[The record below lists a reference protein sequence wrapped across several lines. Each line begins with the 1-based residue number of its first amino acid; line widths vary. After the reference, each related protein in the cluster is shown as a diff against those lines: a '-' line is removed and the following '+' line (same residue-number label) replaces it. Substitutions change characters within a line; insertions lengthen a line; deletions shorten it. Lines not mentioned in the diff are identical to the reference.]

1 MAVSSVAGPTRGGAD
16 LQRTRPPRLVRE
28 ARVARRLKL
37 FTPYGLTGP
46 ALLVI
51 VLVVLAP
58 AVYGIWLSLT
68 NWQFLQSTTAHFEG
82 LAAYRA
88 VFRSSAFWSAF
99 GHTWFWTIGTV
110 VIEVGVGL
118 PLGLLLSRP
127 TKVSGVMTSLLLLP
141 WVTPFVVVSYSWLY
155 LLGTGGPV
163 HSVLQAVGIVG
174 NASPLASPTLALPVL
189 TVISGWKGLPFMTV
203 ALLATRRGIEGSLY
217 EAAEVDG
224 AGPFQR
230 FRLITLP
237 LLRNVMVVMSV
248 VLGVLAFYSF
258 DLVWLLTQGGPG
270 TSSNLSGVLI
280 YQEFFLNGAPG
291 PAAAMGVSLF
301 VILLVVSTLVLTL
314 TRVNRRET

>member
-1 MAVSSVAGPTRGGAD
+1 MTASSVAHRAAQGVAPRSD
-16 LQRTRPPRLVRE
+16 YPRLPGEER
-28 ARVARRLKL
+28 AGRRLKL
-37 FTPYGLTGP
+37 LTPYGLTGP
-46 ALLVI
+46 ALLV
-51 VLVVLAP
+51 VVVVVLAP

-68 NWQFLQSTTAHFEG
+68 NWQFLQSTTAHFQG
-82 LAAYRA
+82 IAAYRA
-88 VFRSSAFWSAF
+88 VFKSSAFWSAF
-99 GHTWFWTIGTV
+99 GHTWFWTAGTI

-155 LLGTGGPV
+155 LLGTGGPI
-163 HSVLQAVGIVG
+163 HGLMQAMGIVG
-174 NASPLASPTLALPVL
+174 QASPLASPKLALPVL
-189 TVISGWKGLPFMTV
+189 TVISGWKGLPFMSV
-203 ALLATRRGIEGSLY
+203 ALLATRRGIDDSLY

-224 AGPFQR
+224 AGAFQR

-237 LLRNVMVVMSV
+237 LLKNVMVVMSV

-270 TSSNLSGVLI
+270 TSSNLSGVMI
-280 YQEFFLNGAPG
+280 YQEFFLDGAPG

-301 VILLVVSTLVLTL
+301 VILLIVATLVLTL